1 MSTPT
6 HRALFSTALETLDS
20 IERRASLPA
29 AAIIDAANSPE
40 RSDPARLMIGGHRAS
55 RAVLDLIDSS
65 ATG

>member
-6 HRALFSTALETLDS
+6 HRELFSTALEPLDS
-20 IERRASLPA
+20 IERRASLP

-55 RAVLDLIDSS
+55 RAVLDLIDPS
-65 ATG
+65 AAG